1 MWTFTL
7 PLTLL
12 ATLVVSSAFAQ
23 PIDLVDDF
31 SAIDFLSHPDDAT
44 VLYRYDNEEEEQ
56 RNDIVE
62 ADEPRHLEKR
72 SPIPPFDP
80 FSKTLK
86 LIAKGPLLQKAL
98 LKSPKIK
105 KFGKKAAKLG
115 AFGLVGAGGLG
126 AASLAGTAFPTL
138 GAGLGGAGGAF
149 GPQLVAA
156 IPFRSINGLPLI
168 G

>member
-80 FSKTLK
+80 ISKKLK
-86 LIAKGPLLQKAL
+86 LKAKKLALKLKPFKLPALKKLPKLAVPL
-98 LKSPKIK
+98 
-105 KFGKKAAKLG
+105 G
-115 AFGLVGAGGLG
+115 
-126 AASLAGTAFPTL
+126 
-138 GAGLGGAGGAF
+138 GAGLGAGALSRVPGGPGRFLPFLPSLPSF
-149 GPQLVAA
+149 G
-156 IPFRSINGLPLI
+156 
-168 G
+168 